1 MRRAAR
7 VAALG
12 IALCLLAAAF
22 NVSALYVAGMTLA
35 LLALASAAAVLLAA
49 RLADVV
55 REPAAAS
62 VEEGGALE
70 LTVRVS
76 GRPPALAAGE
86 LRGWPGAEPLPLRRL
101 PRGPFQFE
109 VRPARRGQHEI
120 EPSDLRF
127 RDPFG
132 LCERTLRSQPC
143 RVLVLPRVERIE
155 GERLAALGGLHSAA
169 EGRGGWADGA
179 DVDGLRPYRA
189 GAPAA
194 RIHWPAVART
204 GVLLERRPASEGE
217 GRPLL
222 VLDART
228 PPSEEALDMA
238 VRAAAALCV
247 ALARLGGCSLLLP
260 GARRPEL
267 VERRLARW
275 PALHARLAL
284 VREGAAPAS
293 GVARAA
299 TVIWI
304 SAAPPT
310 RRDCDYTVSPIASE
324 DRPVV
329 LAVAGC
335 ALQAT
340 ARAGTARAA

>member
-1 MRRAAR
+1 VRRVGR

-12 IALCLLAAAF
+12 VVLCLLAAAF
-22 NVSALYVAGMTLA
+22 NVRALYVAGVTLA
-35 LLALASAAAVLLAA
+35 LLAFASAAGVLLAA
-49 RLADVV
+49 RVARIV

-62 VEEGGALE
+62 VEEGAALE
-70 LTVRVS
+70 LSVRVS
-76 GRPPALAAGE
+76 GRPPAFAGGE
-86 LRGWPGAEPLPLRRL
+86 LRTWPGAESLPLRRL
-101 PRGPFQFE
+101 PPGPLQFE
-109 VRPARRGQHEI
+109 VRPTRRGQHEI
-120 EPSDLRF
+120 EPSRLRF

-132 LCERTLRSQPC
+132 LCVRTLRSQPC

-155 GERLAALGGLHSAA
+155 GERLTTLGGLRSGI
-169 EGRGGWADGA
+169 EGRGGWAEGA

-189 GAPAA
+189 GASAA

-204 GVLLERRPASEGE
+204 GTLLERRPASEGE

-222 VLDART
+222 VLDARS
-228 PPSEEALDMA
+228 PASEQALDMA
-238 VRAAAALCV
+238 VRAAASLCV

-260 GARRPEL
+260 EAPRPEP
-267 VERRLARW
+267 VDRKLALW
-275 PALHARLAL
+275 PALHQRLAL
-284 VREGAAPAS
+284 VREGAAPVS

-304 SAAPPT
+304 SAAAPA
-310 RRDCDYTVSPIASE
+310 RRDCEYTVSPIASDE
-324 DRPVV
+324 RPVV

-340 ARAGTARAA
+340 AGADAARAA